1 MNFGFGGRIITMIP
15 RPSHR
20 VAMYGAAPL
29 SVPGSITFSS
39 LRDIIEPPGFA
50 STFPGPLFS
59 ATKAVK
65 GKGKEIT
72 KWLDDNLAQVEQARD
87 NSRLDEQELHR
98 LEDRKVLLKL
108 LKLLVDNNGVLEG
121 TYFNSTTF
129 LTLVPNSRKTSKI
142 SFFHRS
148 PMSTTQENPRHLVL
162 LPLLSRIQPPFNLTL
177 LILRRSPRT
186 ISQRISYDQCERF

>member
-15 RPSHR
+15 RTSHR
-20 VAMYGAAPL
+20 VAMYGAMPL
-29 SVPGSITFSS
+29 LASGSIMFSS

-65 GKGKEIT
+65 GKGKEIA
-72 KWLDDNLAQVEQARD
+72 KWLDDNLSHVEQVRD

-98 LEDRKVLLKL
+98 IEDRKVLFKL

-121 TYFNSTTF
+121 TYICSTTF
-129 LTLVPNSRKTSKI
+129 LI
-142 SFFHRS
+142 F
-148 PMSTTQENPRHLVL
+148 
-162 LPLLSRIQPPFNLTL
+162 
-177 LILRRSPRT
+177 
-186 ISQRISYDQCERF
+186 